1 MVNLGILNTYLNI
14 MSPEIWIQGTP
25 GKEGEVLDKLIEL
38 GGNLEY
44 PLDDI
49 SIFGDPEYVFY
60 INREGYI
67 KGTMIPE
74 LKEIVKRWTQIHMT
88 E

>member
-1 MVNLGILNTYLNI
+1 

-25 GKEGEVLDKLIEL
+25 GKEAEILDKLIEL
-38 GGNLEY
+38 GGDLKY
-44 PLDDI
+44 PLDDV

-60 INREGYI
+60 INQEGYI

-74 LKEIVKRWTQIHMT
+74 LKEIVTRWTQIHMT

>member
-38 GGNLEY
+38 R
-44 PLDDI
+44 I
-49 SIFGDPEYVFY
+49 SL
-60 INREGYI
+60 R
-67 KGTMIPE
+67 
-74 LKEIVKRWTQIHMT
+74 
-88 E
+88 